1 VASGDA
7 ISGQS
12 SEGGFGKPAAPFTL
26 SAGVEYKFTAFA
38 HESFVRAD
46 DEFEARNRWLTPGQ
60 DPNALQ
66 YDPANFTLPST
77 NFLSVRAGMNF
88 GELSV
93 ETFIDNL
100 TDTHAL
106 TDYNFSI
113 NPGTGDSRLMRSYT
127 FRPRTFGV
135 TFIYRR

>member
-1 VASGDA
+1 
-7 ISGQS
+7 
-12 SEGGFGKPAAPFTL
+12 
-26 SAGVEYKFTAFA
+26 
-38 HESFVRAD
+38 
-46 DEFEARNRWLTPGQ
+46 
-60 DPNALQ
+60 
-66 YDPANFTLPST
+66 
-77 NFLSVRAGMNF
+77 MNF

-106 TDYNFSI
+106 TDYNFTI
-113 NPGTGDSRLMRSYT
+113 DYGPGNNRLRRDFT